1 MARRVRRKKGT
12 PKAAIPTY
20 REEGVKAS
28 RPDTRPALIALLLV
42 ILLIGSALYF
52 TSMVE
57 EPTAVEY
64 GVEAELLTN
73 MHNTEAGYDT
83 DFVLIVKNTG
93 SIADTFD
100 IGVKRN
106 DGGFLITIEEGYE
119 SITLDK
125 NKKKPILVNV
135 KTSASSSGL
144 LSSTMEVKSRGD
156 GSQSVDVKLD
166 VNTDYAFGNQSSIGD
181 AVKVHYAGILARNA
195 DLFDSSMV
203 DIWDNY
209 EYRKSG
215 VTDSNRHTDTLAAS
229 NIGCD
234 SPDTHENCDGSRGMI
249 PGFDAKMVG
258 MYEGQSLAVRI
269 PAKDAYGETGTSE
282 LVGEDLIFTIV
293 MVSID

>member
-269 PAKDAYGETGTSE
+269 PAKDEYGETGTSE